1 MPWKVTVTVVAFA
14 AVPVTVTFGFVT
26 VEPLAGAVMAT
37 VGAAADTVKVEEAWV
52 LLVVPFV
59 ETAVTV
65 YVPLASGPGTV
76 DVQLPPVTVTG
87 P

>member
-1 MPWKVTVTVVAFA
+1 MTDVAFA
-14 AVPVTVTFGFVT
+14 AVPDTTTLVGFVT

-37 VGAAADTVKVEEAWV
+37 VGPATVKVEVAV
-52 LLVVPFV
+52 ALLVVPFV
-59 ETAVTV
+59 DTADTV
-65 YVPLASGPGTV
+65 CEPLASGPGTV